1 MAGRREFEYY
11 EEQYCYKDYERCEPE
26 IDEFEELE
34 GLSDE
39 EITEFF
45 NKRAK
50 KILMEYNK
58 DSIKETKSEK
68 ADHLHKGCKME

>member
-11 EEQYCYKDYERCEPE
+11 EEQYCYKDYERCESE

-45 NKRAK
+45 NKRAQK
-50 KILMEYNK
+50 KLMEYNK
-58 DSIKETKSEK
+58 DPIKESKSK
-68 ADHLHKGCKME
+68 KTDHLHKGCKME